1 MPATIQVILQHD
13 VDKVGKSGELV
24 KVRPGFARNFLIPR
38 SLAVPATTAAVNR
51 ITHEKAVAI
60 AKAEKSKAG
69 ARALAEKINALT
81 ITMTRSVGED
91 DRLFGSVT
99 AKEIENAVKARL
111 AADGGLDFDR
121 KWMHLAEPIKALG
134 TFSIPVKLL
143 TDVTATLKVE
153 VVKK

>member
-1 MPATIQVILQHD
+1 MPATIQVILQSD

-24 KVRPGFARNFLIPR
+24 KVRPGFARNFLLPR

-51 ITHEKAVAI
+51 ITHERAVAL

-69 ARALAEKINALT
+69 ARALAEKISALT
-81 ITMTRSVGED
+81 ITMVRSVGED
-91 DRLFGSVT
+91 DRIFGSVT
-99 AKEIENAVKARL
+99 AKEIETAVKAH
-111 AADGGLDFDR
+111 GLEFDR
-121 KWMHLAEPIKALG
+121 KTMHLAEPIKALG

-153 VVKK
+153 VVKKK

>member
-60 AKAEKSKAG
+60 AKAEKSKSG

-81 ITMTRSVGED
+81 ITMARSVGED
-91 DRLFGSVT
+91 DRLFGSVS
-99 AKEIENAVKARL
+99 AKEIENAVKAK
-111 AADGGLDFDR
+111 GLDFDR
-121 KWMHLAEPIKALG
+121 KTMHLAEPIKALG

>member
-51 ITHEKAVAI
+51 ITHERAVAI

-81 ITMTRSVGED
+81 ITMARSVGED
-91 DRLFGSVT
+91 DRIFGSVT
-99 AKEIENAVKARL
+99 AKEIENAVKAK
-111 AADGGLDFDR
+111 GLEFDR
-121 KWMHLAEPIKALG
+121 KTMHLAEPIKALG

>member
-13 VDKVGKSGELV
+13 VDKVGKSGELI

-81 ITMTRSVGED
+81 LTLTRSVGED

-99 AKEIENAVKARL
+99 AKEIENAVKAK
-111 AADGGLDFDR
+111 GLEFDR
-121 KWMHLAEPIKALG
+121 KTMHLPEPIKALG
-134 TFSIPVKLL
+134 TYSIPVKLL